1 MKWKCVVV
9 ATVDDDHITKISIL
23 LLLCILIVLNIK
35 KVLQVDSLENLYFN
49 TNNYSVLANKVKLNE
64 GT

>member
-9 ATVDDDHITKISIL
+9 ATVDDKHITKISIL

-35 KVLQVDSLENLYFN
+35 KILQVDSLENLYFN